1 MLLLNIFINNLLPVL
16 LLAGAG
22 FLLGKLTDVSP
33 RPLGRVVFYIFS
45 PVLVFDLIT
54 RSQLSS
60 SGIGLM
66 AGFAVSVMLVCA
78 GIAFLLGKLFHLEK
92 PALIAIVL
100 TSMIGNNGNYGLPII
115 AFAFGEEV
123 LAYASIYFVTSIT
136 MVNTLGVFIASL
148 GHLGAKD
155 ALIRLVK
162 IPAIYA
168 MILAI
173 IFVQV
178 GIALP
183 APLQKAVTLASTAAV
198 PCMLI
203 LLGLELN
210 NAAWSRN
217 FKVLGIPVFIRLA
230 LGPVIA
236 LIFSALFGLPK
247 FARQAGITEAGMP
260 SAVMT
265 TILASE
271 FNLDSALITSI
282 VFITT
287 LLSPV
292 TLTILLVLLG
302 A

>member
-1 MLLLNIFINNLLPVL
+1 MLLLGILV
-16 LLAGAG
+16 
-22 FLLGKLTDVSP
+22 P
-33 RPLGRVVFYIFS
+33 RMR
-45 PVLVFDLIT
+45 
-54 RSQLSS
+54 
-60 SGIGLM
+60 
-66 AGFAVSVMLVCA
+66 
-78 GIAFLLGKLFHLEK
+78 LFGWL
-92 PALIAIVL
+92 
-100 TSMIGNNGNYGLPII
+100 
-115 AFAFGEEV
+115 
-123 LAYASIYFVTSIT
+123 
-136 MVNTLGVFIASL
+136 
-148 GHLGAKD
+148 
-155 ALIRLVK
+155 K

-183 APLQKAVTLASTAAV
+183 APLQKAVTLSSAAAV

-217 FKVLGIPVFIRLA
+217 FKVLGIPMFLRLLAGPIIA
-230 LGPVIA
+230 LG
-236 LIFSALFGLPK
+236 FSALFGLPK